1 MIILYYH
8 EPSVELDLNNQ
19 TELGL
24 NNQASGSY
32 HGEYQASSQ
41 WVQQHL

>member
-8 EPSVELDLNNQ
+8 EPSVELD
-19 TELGL
+19 L